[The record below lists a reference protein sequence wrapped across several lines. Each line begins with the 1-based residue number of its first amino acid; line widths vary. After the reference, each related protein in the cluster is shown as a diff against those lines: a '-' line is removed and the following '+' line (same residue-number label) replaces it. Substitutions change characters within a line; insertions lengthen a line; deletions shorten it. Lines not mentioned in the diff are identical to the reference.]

1 MHQCN
6 AFSAGMDVCRIRT
19 GRVDFP
25 RSRPPEAQKSRLSA
39 GFCFEFADVASAAA
53 IATVLAALTSLLAAL
68 AGILGLLAGLLTA
81 TLLLAGALL
90 PALLLL
96 TIATLLLTGVL
107 WILAHVYTPVAQPLT
122 GEGAGQSLR
131 RLERLSL
138 KFPMPGRL
146 TAVKRVNVVGIRMVP
161 DNIRRYFHMVSIAPH
176 HASIVS
182 Q

>member
-1 MHQCN
+1 MQRCATCASVTHFRR
-6 AFSAGMDVCRIRT
+6 ARTFVGPTRRASVCLVPVRPKRRTPPFGGILLRIR
-19 GRVDFP
+19 R
-25 RSRPPEAQKSRLSA
+25 R
-39 GFCFEFADVASAAA
+39 ASAAA

-96 TIATLLLTGVL
+96 MIATLLLTRVL

-131 RLERLSL
+131 RLGRLSSN
-138 KFPMPGRL
+138 FPMPGRL
-146 TAVKRVNVVGIRMVP
+146 TAVKRLNVVGIRMVP
-161 DNIRRYFHMVSIAPH
+161 DNICR
-176 HASIVS
+176 
-182 Q
+182 